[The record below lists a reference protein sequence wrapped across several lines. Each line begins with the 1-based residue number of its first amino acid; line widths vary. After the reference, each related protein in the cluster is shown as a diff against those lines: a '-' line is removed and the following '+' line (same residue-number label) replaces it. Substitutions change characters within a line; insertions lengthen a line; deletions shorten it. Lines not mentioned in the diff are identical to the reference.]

1 MYLVLFS
8 LLTVVGA
15 SAAWRSN
22 PLYST
27 RSTLK
32 FLAVLALAIAAV
44 IGLVIA
50 AVNLTIGKSPIIAF
64 TTLGVAIVVGTLT
77 LIFIIMGL
85 TNPRPAAI
93 PPSTPLV
100 RFHRQ
105 KTYKWFPRLAIF
117 SVVFVLCEFLLAGT
131 ARDILGVLGGMTI
144 FLGLVLLPT
153 YYFSSR
159 IADRSLT
166 ALEYA
171 PWVHWQ
177 YDQAQSDAW
186 KETQVQRAKSVS
198 SKVTRKRDWFLL
210 ALGDLALSVVVAA
223 FIPFSPLGKLAY
235 GAFIFSALFGA
246 VAWARRSS
254 VHAPDRLRAKLQ
266 KVSSEAFL
274 GPDGIFCDGVLTQ
287 WLTTANFLV
296 SASIDERQPRSL
308 LFHFNRIVAGAAAQ
322 QIIDVPV
329 AVLIP
334 DDSATTNDSLAHLQ
348 QELTAK
354 CPTASIHLA

>member
-1 MYLVLFS
+1 MYLVFFS

-15 SAAWRSN
+15 WAAWRSN

-27 RSTLK
+27 RSTIK

-64 TTLGVAIVVGTLT
+64 TTLGAAIVVGTLT

-85 TNPRPAAI
+85 TNPRPATM
-93 PPSTPLV
+93 PSSTPLV

-117 SVVFVLCEFLLAGT
+117 SALFVLCEFLLTGT
-131 ARDILGVLGGMTI
+131 ARDIIGVLGGMTI
-144 FLGLVLLPT
+144 FLGLILLPT
-153 YYFSSR
+153 YYLASR

-166 ALEYA
+166 ALECA

-177 YDQAQSDAW
+177 YSQTQSDAW
-186 KETQVQRAKSVS
+186 KETQVQRARAASPKF
-198 SKVTRKRDWFLL
+198 TRKRNWFLL
-210 ALGDLALSVVVAA
+210 ALGDLAASVVVAA

-235 GAFIFSALFGA
+235 GSFIFSALFGA
-246 VAWARRSS
+246 VAWAWRSS
-254 VHAPDRLRAKLQ
+254 LHAPDRLRTRLQ
-266 KVSSEAFL
+266 KVAAEAFL
-274 GPDGIFCDGVLTQ
+274 GPDGVFCDGVLTQ

-308 LFHFNRIVAGAAAQ
+308 LFHFNRIIAGAAGQ
-322 QIIDVPV
+322 QIVDVPV

-334 DDSATTNDSLAHLQ
+334 DDSATTKAGIAHLQ

-354 CPTASIHLA
+354 YPTASIQIA